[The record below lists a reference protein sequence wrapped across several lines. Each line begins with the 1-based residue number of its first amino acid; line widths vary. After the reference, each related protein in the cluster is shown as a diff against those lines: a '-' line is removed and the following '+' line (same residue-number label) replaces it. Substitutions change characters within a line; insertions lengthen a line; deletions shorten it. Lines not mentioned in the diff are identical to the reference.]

1 MQASGKTIGILSA
14 VVLGGLGLWYMTKDD
29 DETLEDTTTTPG
41 VAPSPP
47 DTSVMMETGVRCT
60 GACQ

>member
-29 DETLEDTTTTPG
+29 EETLEDTTTPMVTPSG
-41 VAPSPP
+41 NSRWWRKCRRRCS
-47 DTSVMMETGVRCT
+47 SVF
-60 GACQ
+60 